1 MKKLTSLFICLY
13 SVFAFSQDLMV
24 TDISPSTQSL
34 SATPTDAITITFNQ
48 KINEASLNADT
59 FMVFGRWSGPMQGT
73 YIFDDISTSVTFTP
87 DRSFF
92 YGEWISVRL
101 TNQVESL
108 INNPLTNGYGF
119 EYWIKTLPGLLN
131 QEYMGQIEMRQN
143 GETFIQCYG
152 AYAGDVNDDEF
163 SDLIVVNED
172 SEDIRIL
179 LNDGAGNYDGTFTL
193 IEMPASTKP
202 STNGGADFNRDGMI
216 DLAIGSTQSN
226 QTSIFMGNDSSI
238 FDAETSHSVGTGV
251 RGLTIIDFNG
261 DGWADIVTANRVSG
275 TISFL
280 ENDGTG
286 DFNPATHMDVGINGE
301 TAIAA
306 TDLNGDG
313 FTDLIVGGYSGNAVA
328 SLLNDGEG
336 NFTTQDITTINGQPW
351 MIAIGDVNGDGFVD
365 VATANSNTPTVSIL
379 FSDGLGNF
387 NLSQDYAVGSFP
399 LAIDLGDLDGD
410 GDLDVMASNYSG
422 SFTLYENIGNGLYSN
437 PITYPSIIAGS
448 CTVFHDRNNDGALDI
463 TLIDELADVVIL
475 YRNTPILSSNDNNL
489 TENISLY
496 PNPFNNSL
504 FLNNTFNDEVDFKL
518 YDLLGRLVYAEVIEH
533 SNQIQLNGI
542 ALKDGLYIA
551 ELNYKNT
558 KTTIKLLKN

>member
-1 MKKLTSLFICLY
+1 MKKLLTLFICLQTI
-13 SVFAFSQDLMV
+13 FTFSQDLMV
-24 TDISPSTQSL
+24 TDISPSAQSL
-34 SATPTDAITITFNQ
+34 AATPTDQIIISFDNSL
-48 KINEASLNADT
+48 NEATVNADS

-73 YIFDDISTSVTFTP
+73 YAFNDSSTGVIFTP

-101 TNQVESL
+101 TNEVEDL
-108 INNPLTNGYGF
+108 GGNPLTNGYGF
-119 EYWIKTLPGLLN
+119 NYWIKTLPGLLN

-152 AYAGDVNDDEF
+152 AYAGDINDDEF

-172 SEDIRIL
+172 AEDIRIL
-179 LNDGAGNYDGTFTL
+179 LNDGTGNYDGSFIL
-193 IEMPASTKP
+193 IDMPASTKP
-202 STNGGADFNRDGMI
+202 STNEGADFNHDGII

-226 QTSIFMGNDSSI
+226 QTSVFMGNNTNY
-238 FDAETSHSVGTGV
+238 FDAETSHTVGTGV

-261 DGWADIVTANRVSG
+261 DGWDDIVTANRVSG
-275 TISFL
+275 SISFL

-286 DFNPATHMDVGINGE
+286 DFLTATHMEVGINGE

-313 FTDLIVGGYSGNAVA
+313 KTDLIVGGYSGNGVA
-328 SLLNDGEG
+328 TLINDGEG
-336 NFTTQDITTINGQPW
+336 NFNTQDITTINGQPW

-379 FSDGLGNF
+379 FNDGFGNF
-387 NLSQDYAVGSFP
+387 NPSQDYAVGNFP

-410 GDLDVMASNYSG
+410 GDLDFMASNYSG
-422 SFTLYENIGNGLYSN
+422 SFTLYENTGNGLFDN
-437 PITYPSIIAGS
+437 PITYPSVQAGS

-475 YRNTPILSSNDNNL
+475 YRNTPILNINENDL
-489 TENISLY
+489 SENINLY

-504 FLNNTFNDEVDFKL
+504 FLNNTFSDAVDFKL
-518 YDLLGRLVYAEVIEH
+518 YDLVGRLVYAEKIEN
-533 SNQIQLNGI
+533 SNEINLNGI
-542 ALKDGLYIA
+542 ILEAGVYIA
-551 ELNYKNT
+551 QLNYNNT
-558 KTTIKLLKN
+558 TSTIKLLKQ

>member
-1 MKKLTSLFICLY
+1 MKKLILLFVCLQTI
-13 SVFAFSQDLMV
+13 FTFSQDLTV
-24 TDISPSTQSL
+24 TNINPSPQSL

-48 KINEASLNADT
+48 EINEASINADT

-73 YIFDDISTSVTFTP
+73 YAFNDISTSVIFTP

-101 TNQVESL
+101 TNEVESL

-163 SDLIVVNED
+163 SDLVVVNED
-172 SEDIRIL
+172 SEDIRVL
-179 LNDGAGNYDGTFTL
+179 LNDGTGSYDGSFTVFD
-193 IEMPASTKP
+193 MPASTKP
-202 STNGGADFNRDGMI
+202 STNGGADFNHDGII

-226 QTSIFMGNDSSI
+226 QTSIFMGNDTTI
-238 FDAETSHSVGTGV
+238 FDAETSHTVDTGV

-280 ENDGTG
+280 ENDGAG
-286 DFNPATHMDVGINGE
+286 DFLTATHMEVGINGE

-306 TDLNGDG
+306 TDLNNDG

-336 NFTTQDITTINGQPW
+336 NFTIQDIENLDGQPW

-365 VATANSNTPTVSIL
+365 VATANSNTPTVSII
-379 FSDGLGNF
+379 FSDGNGNF
-387 NLSQDYAVGSFP
+387 NTSIDYAVGNFP

-410 GDLDVMASNYSG
+410 GDLDFMASNYSG
-422 SFTLYENIGNGLYSN
+422 SFTLYENIGSGLFSN
-437 PITYPSIIAGS
+437 PITYPSVQAGS

-475 YRNTPILSSNDNNL
+475 YRNTPILNVNENDFL
-489 TENISLY
+489 EKITLH

-504 FLNNTFNDEVDFKL
+504 FLNQTFNESIHFKL
-518 YDLLGRLVYAEVIEH
+518 YDLLGRLVYSEIIEN
-533 SNQIQLNGI
+533 SNELQLNGSN
-542 ALKDGLYIA
+542 LKDGLYIA
-551 ELNYKNT
+551 ELNYNNT
-558 KTTIKLLKN
+558 KTTIKLIKK